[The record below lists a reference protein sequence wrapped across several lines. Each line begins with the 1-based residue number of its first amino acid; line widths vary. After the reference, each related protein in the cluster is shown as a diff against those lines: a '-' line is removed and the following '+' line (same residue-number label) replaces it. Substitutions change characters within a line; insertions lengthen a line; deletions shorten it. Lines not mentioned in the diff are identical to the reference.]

1 MLGIADWDVYC
12 PPAISSAIFMR
23 HEEVVK
29 WGNDVA
35 EMGFNID
42 PYDVELFILG
52 VPLEQIHSLRSQRME
67 RDALTMM
74 LIRIL

>member
-42 PYDVELFILG
+42 PHDVELFLLD
-52 VPLEQIHSLRSQRME
+52 VPLEQIREMRRKRE
-67 RDALTMM
+67 RRNELTMM